1 MDEAAAVAAVE
12 SLRESQPKEDRP
24 LTHKKMRRRM
34 KDFRTVLESSE
45 ELRIQWRKRMD
56 EASPRGIVVPAGRAS
71 AVLNAFPVLH
81 VIRNKLNCTLPIVM
95 AYYGDEQLGKSTMS
109 WHF

>member
-1 MDEAAAVAAVE
+1 M
-12 SLRESQPKEDRP
+12 LQRIEDF
-24 LTHKKMRRRM
+24 LT
-34 KDFRTVLESSE
+34 FLESSE
-45 ELRIQWRKRMD
+45 DLRIQWRTRMKA
-56 EASPRGIVVPAGRAS
+56 ASPLGILIPAGRAS